1 MIQRSGH
8 LARFGIMEN
17 KVKNLAVD
25 ACLVLTQMLSAEEK
39 ILLATKMFETQDEFD
54 NYGQV
59 VIYTNIT
66 KDKKI
71 KRISL
76 HDWR

>member
-1 MIQRSGH
+1 
-8 LARFGIMEN
+8 MEN